1 MVHYEED
8 VLKAIQKGKISKDL
22 FVHFNHIFEAVDG
35 TRDFRLFDIKK
46 LKGGHERDYYRLR
59 KGNYRAVFYVE
70 KGDLWVAVIA
80 HRQEVYKKWE

>member
-1 MVHYEED
+1 MVRYEQD
-8 VLKAIQKGKISKDL
+8 VLKAVQKGKISKEL
-22 FVHFNHIFEAVDG
+22 FAHFSHVFDALDR

-59 KGNYRAVFYVE
+59 KGSYRAVFYVQQ
-70 KGDLWVAVIA
+70 GDLWVATIG